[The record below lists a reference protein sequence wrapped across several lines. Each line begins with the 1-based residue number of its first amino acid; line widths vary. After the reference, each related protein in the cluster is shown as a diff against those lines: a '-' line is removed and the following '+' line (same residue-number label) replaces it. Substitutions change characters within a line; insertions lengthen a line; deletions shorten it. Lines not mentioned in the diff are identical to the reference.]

1 MPPAADEVD
10 TINIPGEPE
19 IYPGQAVLLRFKE
32 MLGDLRDNL
41 PPDHELTRWI
51 EATSVSIFLTL
62 RPQLR
67 RK

>member
-1 MPPAADEVD
+1 MAPTADEVE
-10 TINIPGEPE
+10 TINIPGEPQ

-41 PPDHELTRWI
+41 PPDQELSRWI